1 MNRLKTFALLMGTM
15 VMVVATSCGKQDEEP
30 QGGDAAPGKKIHRV
44 YISYDDS
51 QKYLSEEWHWSSNK
65 LESIDYFVVEDGEVV
80 PDRKEKF
87 TFDGNHVSRVELE
100 SQNEYYANYSP
111 SIYEYTGDKL
121 TKVSYS
127 TGGADYNGNPW
138 TKNYEYNF
146 YYQNDT
152 LSRFVIKV
160 NNIVKGWYRLM
171 WTGNNLTSGVEPQ
184 GDEVGI
190 YEYDSMKNPF
200 YGHFG
205 YNPMC
210 SFSNFGDVGDSYLF
224 NFDQEVYVSENNVTA
239 LHWISGSNYNFEYF
253 YDEDCYPIKM
263 IRTKGAHLF
272 YKYYEYE

>member
-1 MNRLKTFALLMGTM
+1 MAT
-15 VMVVATSCGKQDEEP
+15 ATSCSKQNEAP
-30 QGGDAAPGKKIHRV
+30 QGGVFAPGKKIHRIYV
-44 YISYDDS
+44 SEGDS
-51 QKYLSEEWHWSSNK
+51 GKLLSEEWHWSGNT
-65 LESIDYFVVEDGEVV
+65 LQSIDYYVAENGETVLN
-80 PDRKEKF
+80 RKEKF
-87 TFDGNHVSRVELE
+87 TYDGNHVSRVEIE
-100 SQNEYYANYSP
+100 SQNEYYAKYSP
-111 SIYEYTGDKL
+111 SIYEYAGDKL

-127 TGGADYNGNPW
+127 TGGTDYNGNPW

-152 LSRFVIKV
+152 LSRLVIKV
-160 NNIVKGWYRLM
+160 NNTVKGWCRLM
-171 WTGNNLTSGVEPQ
+171 WTGNNLTSGVEPH
-184 GDEVGI
+184 GDEIGI

-239 LHWISGSNYNFEYF
+239 LHWISGRNYTFDYS
-253 YDEDCYPIKM
+253 YDDDGYPIQM
-263 IRTKGAHLF
+263 MRTGNKGRIY